1 MSAAPAPTRRPWPAP
16 EPPDLAVP
24 AGMRRERFRA
34 MGTTVSLLL
43 PTPQASAGYRA
54 VQALFAEW
62 ESALSRF
69 NPTSEL
75 SWLNAQAG
83 RTVRVSPLLYRVV
96 AAALDAARATEGL
109 FDPTLLRQVVILG
122 YDRSF
127 EVLPA
132 VQPPSPHSAG
142 PGGGWRAVA
151 LNPECCE
158 VTLPRGCGLDLGGIA
173 KGLAV
178 DAALTRLREIGVER
192 ALVNAG
198 GDLAV
203 HGLPPDSASWPVTVP
218 TRRGTQ
224 TVVLQHGALATSSV
238 ARRRWRQGRQERHH
252 LLDPRTGT
260 SATGHLWSV
269 SIGAATCAQADV
281 AAKAAYLL
289 GPVEG
294 ARFLAAHRLSGLL
307 VEADGTCHTAGTW
320 PAPAGEEGGR

>member
-1 MSAAPAPTRRPWPAP
+1 
-16 EPPDLAVP
+16 
-24 AGMRRERFRA
+24 MRRERFRA

-43 PTPQASAGYRA
+43 PTPQAGAGYQA
-54 VQALFAEW
+54 VQTLFAEW

-69 NPTSEL
+69 NPVSEL
-75 SWLNAQAG
+75 SQLNAQAG
-83 RTVRVSPLLYRVV
+83 GPVRVSPLLYCVV
-96 AAALDAARATEGL
+96 ATALDAARATEGL

-132 VQPPSPHSAG
+132 VQPPSLCGAG

-151 LNPECCE
+151 LDPERCE

-178 DAALTRLREIGVER
+178 DAALACLQEIGVER
-192 ALVNAG
+192 TLVNAG

-203 HGLPPDSASWPVTVP
+203 HGLPPDGASWPVTVP
-218 TRRGTQ
+218 TRTGTQ
-224 TVVLQHGALATSSV
+224 TVALQYGALATSSV

-260 SATGHLWSV
+260 PAAGHLWSV
-269 SIGAATCAQADV
+269 SVGAATCAQADV

-294 ARFLAAHRLSGLL
+294 ARFLSAHHLSGLL
-307 VEADGTCHTAGTW
+307 VAADGTYHTAGTW
-320 PAPAGEEGGR
+320 PAATGEEGGR